1 MSVHDTKISDFTN
14 VLKAF
19 YTKLVSIIPTK
30 TSQLEND
37 SGYKTTDTNTWKA
50 NTSSSEGYVASGSG
64 QANKVWKT
72 DANGNPAWRADENTT
87 YSTMTGA
94 TASAAGKSGLV
105 PAPAAGENEKYL
117 RGDGTYGTPTAEV
130 DTLTTLEQAT
140 ASTDVAKPVG
150 AGVVQELNN
159 SLSIKYDSNTD
170 YVQVLVNGEWLNWEK
185 ANILDSESPQVL
197 NGTNETSDT
206 NHIFIVKNYSNMTIT
221 WNSYSG
227 SSMKYGVYGSN
238 NKDDISNVLRAYA
251 EGINTTTLSITEY
264 DYIKMRLTVVNYSY
278 KITITFS

>member
-150 AGVVQELNN
+150 AGVVQELNS
-159 SLSIKYDSNTD
+159 SLADLKTKKLLATSYPTQENNPTETLSDSLENYRQVKVELFLGDGRFCEDIIDLDDITYGNIASVINRSAEDRVYSIFF
-170 YVQVLVNGEWLNWEK
+170 QVTFYS
-185 ANILDSESPQVL
+185 ATSFNI
-197 NGTNETSDT
+197 
-206 NHIFIVKNYSNMTIT
+206 
-221 WNSYSG
+221 NSYV
-227 SSMKYGVYGSN
+227 KYGWTATTKVKIYG
-238 NKDDISNVLRAYA
+238 
-251 EGINTTTLSITEY
+251 
-264 DYIKMRLTVVNYSY
+264 IK
-278 KITITFS
+278 

>member
-19 YTKLVSIIPTK
+19 YIKLVSIIPTK
-30 TSQLEND
+30 TSQLTND
-37 SGYKTTDTNTWKA
+37 SGFKTTDTDTWKA
-50 NTSSSEGYVASGSG
+50 NTADSEGYVQKGSG

-72 DANGNPAWRADENTT
+72 DSNGVPGWRADANTT

-105 PAPAAGENEKYL
+105 PAPAAGENGKYL

-150 AGVVQELNN
+150 AGVVQELNS
-159 SLSIKYDSNTD
+159 SLVADI
-170 YVQVLVNGEWLNWEK
+170 YVGDDGNLHKVQGGADTVLPF
-185 ANILDSESPQVL
+185 S
-197 NGTNETSDT
+197 TTS
-206 NHIFIVKNYSNMTIT
+206 
-221 WNSYSG
+221 
-227 SSMKYGVYGSN
+227 KYGTFTFDSSGNVTVNLGENPKEIVVLYGTKTSSYNLFSCYNEDYPSINKSN
-238 NKDDISNVLRAYA
+238 NNFTKT
-251 EGINTTTLSITEY
+251 NTGFTLNTGNSTAFAGAKGQ
-264 DYIKMRLTVVNYSY
+264 YIWR
-278 KITITFS
+278 

>member
-1 MSVHDTKISDFTN
+1 MSVNIFKNGILSKIAGAVGDAVPLINNFLTN
-14 VLKAF
+14 QAGKGAA
-19 YTKLVSIIPTK
+19 
-30 TSQLEND
+30 D
-37 SGYKTTDTNTWKA
+37 A
-50 NTSSSEGYVASGSG
+50 NTVYVLN
-64 QANKVWKT
+64 NKI
-72 DANGNPAWRADENTT
+72 E
-87 YSTMTGA
+87 
-94 TASAAGKSGLV
+94 
-105 PAPAAGENEKYL
+105 
-117 RGDGTYGTPTAEV
+117 EV
-130 DTLTTLEQAT
+130 
-140 ASTDVAKPVG
+140 
-150 AGVVQELNN
+150 NN